1 LDSFTTPIN
10 STTRARVVPF
20 YAPELART
28 RPFRFAP
35 NITIPAGQLVIA
47 STTNTNAIQTAT
59 VTGTPTAG
67 GQAFVITNPLTLDTT
82 TVTIPYNATAA
93 VAQGLVN
100 AVPQAAGNI
109 TVGGGAWPGT
119 PLTFTFSGGFGA
131 MPVPVITNGASTLNA
146 GATAAIANTTPG
158 LTQNLASAYSGT
170 GNLIGISEYAVATDA
185 NGNLTLGAVSTG
197 GFFGEKVFQAPVWVK
212 GMFLVADLTGV
223 DAGAVT
229 ALGRCEP
236 ALGQVGAVLHMD

>member
-1 LDSFTTPIN
+1 MDSFTTPTN
-10 STTRARVVPF
+10 YFSRARVVPF
-20 YAPELART
+20 FAPELART

-35 NITIPAGQLVIA
+35 NITIPAGQLVIG
-47 STTNTNAIQTAT
+47 STTNTNAVQTAT

-109 TVGGGAWPGT
+109 TVGGGPWPGT
-119 PLTFTFSGGFGA
+119 ALTFTFSGGFGN
-131 MPVPVITNGASTLNA
+131 MLVPVITNGTSTLNA

-158 LTQNLASAYSGT
+158 ATQNLLSAYSGS
-170 GNLIGISEYAVATDA
+170 GNLVGISEYAIATDA
-185 NGNLTLGAVSTG
+185 SGYITFGASSAG
-197 GFFGEKVFQAPVWVK
+197 GVFGEKVLQAPVWTK

-223 DAGAVT
+223 DANAVT
-229 ALGRCEP
+229 VLGRCEP
-236 ALGQVGAVLHMD
+236 ALGQVGAVLHID